1 MRRWIWIILT
11 IVAVGMVSCVGLV
24 GSGIWFFTQHVQVH
38 EAPRGDIEA
47 EFVKLRGRFKGQKP
61 IIEGRRGME
70 TLSNRLEAR
79 ATSYSGP
86 LPENLCMLVWEVGN
100 PKRARICLPFWL
112 LKMKSGKGIKLDVPE
127 GDIGRLEISAQDL
140 QRAGPA
146 LLLDEEHDGTRVLI
160 WTE

>member
-1 MRRWIWIILT
+1 MRRWVWILLAILT
-11 IVAVGMVSCVGLV
+11 VGMVSCVGIV
-24 GSGIWFFTQHVQVH
+24 GSGIWFFTQHVNVE
-38 EAPRGDIEA
+38 EAPRREIEA
-47 EFVKLRGRFKGQKP
+47 EFTKLRARFPGEKP

-70 TLSNRLEAR
+70 TLSTRLEAR

-86 LPENLCMLVWEVGN
+86 LPQSLCMLVWEVGN
-100 PKRARICLPFWL
+100 RKRARICLPFWL
-112 LKMKSGKGIKLDVPE
+112 LKMKTGKGIKLDVPE